1 MKKYVTLFFF
11 SLLSTG
17 LLLAQIDPKYAEGT
31 VPVIDGKVSFTAE
44 MKTGSMTKE
53 QIYQT
58 LLEWANN
65 RFQTT
70 DKFKARVL
78 YSNIE
83 EGNMAIGGDEYIV
96 FSSSAIS
103 LDRSRI
109 YYQLF
114 IYCENG
120 LCKIN
125 MTRIRYW
132 YQEERDGGE
141 KYNAEEWITDEY
153 TLNKSKTKL
162 YPISGK
168 FRRKTIDLK
177 EDLFK
182 DIQSTL
188 GNKMIEL
195 GIQSAPVP
203 PESKVAMSQPQVPQS
218 SKSVVIETS
227 LEQPVQSNP
236 EKTTTKIQD
245 EETLIRQA
253 TRMTVTAG
261 NDEQFEISKDCW
273 GGFGE
278 LFGKRVAFCLIDTQK
293 TMGNML
299 MTQSENYKISFYS
312 ANNTHPV
319 VVILCKKLMAQ
330 NITGEEAKKMNSNCT
345 VEKSYNMY
353 VGEILK

>member
-1 MKKYVTLFFF
+1 MKKFVTLLFF
-11 SLLSTG
+11 SFLSIG
-17 LLLAQIDPKYAEGT
+17 LLFAQIDPKYSEGS

-44 MKTGSMTKE
+44 MNTDTMTKE

-70 DKFKARVL
+70 EKFKARVL
-78 YSNIE
+78 YSNAE
-83 EGNMAIGGDEYIV
+83 EGSMAVGGDEYIV
-96 FSSSAIS
+96 FSSSALS

-125 MTRIRYW
+125 MTRIRYL

-153 TLNKSKTKL
+153 ALNKSKTKL

-195 GIQSAPVP
+195 GIQPAPIT
-203 PESKVAMSQPQVPQS
+203 PESKVAMNQPQVSQS
-218 SKSVVIETS
+218 SNPVAIAVPVAQPTQSV
-227 LEQPVQSNP
+227 P
-236 EKTTTKIQD
+236 EKTAIKDLD

-278 LFGKRVAFCLIDTQK
+278 LFGKKVAFCLIDTQK

-299 MTQSENYKISFYS
+299 MIQSDNYKISFYS
-312 ANNTHPV
+312 ANNTQPV

-330 NITGEEAKKMNSNCT
+330 NITGEEARKMNPNC
-345 VEKSYNMY
+345 VVGKSYNMY